1 MLRVTMTTD
10 ACVERYT
17 YFLHAIRTSFAD
29 DLRVALGSRADVR
42 RIVQQQTQGTF
53 GRIDED
59 SIGGRSSGAGGSGEP
74 HFEFKLREFWHRA
87 VDEEPLAEGPSG
99 PSGGRKHSSSAQMF
113 FPDSSKAIIGGSA
126 RESVLPFIQHPGS
139 PLRAW
144 WDVLG
149 MTLLTFDIVVI
160 PLRFFDPPE
169 TLVLVI
175 MSWVTQLFWN
185 LDILVSFIT
194 GYYHKGIVVLDL
206 RRIAKHYATTW
217 FPFDA
222 TVVGIDWLLYGLEGR
237 NQTAGVARLSK
248 TVRILRF
255 LRLVRLARLAKVS
268 TMVEALQEQVNSQ
281 VATIHYMKII
291 GRMMLLNHV
300 IACSWWGI
308 AQLDEGQ
315 PNWITENQLE
325 GRSIEYQY
333 STALHWSLTQLGVGQ
348 TNIEAVNFA
357 ERLFSIFITFCAL
370 ITFSTLVSS
379 VTSLMA
385 SLQRLKTEEIE
396 QFRSLRRFLVQN
408 EIPADLG
415 HRVTRFLQYT
425 YALRH
430 EALSL
435 DSRRQ
440 LENSRGECA
449 FFDRLLQHD
458 SFHVVRVL
466 REVATGCLSHA
477 VLAAGDV
484 AFAAGAVAS
493 SAYFLA
499 GGAFCYSREGVRSSV
514 PCQKW
519 VAEMCLW
526 TPWLHVGD
534 LVSEEV
540 SRVIALEVTNFC
552 ECVGKVLE
560 SKMLGA
566 AYAEDGFSP
575 EEYVAN
581 LNSQLQWSDVWF
593 YDADRAEHAA
603 TAVSTRPVPRPRCCG
618 TSRRRKNRVNPI
630 VHRAV
635 LPSTGEAYAVKVH
648 PVPALR
654 ICIEAEEAANVKET
668 PAYRTMEQEVNVL
681 RAMLPG
687 RMWRVFRSHSRVDG
701 QALQAWPTKREIVE
715 PSVLVCPITQ
725 TMYHDP
731 VFVPE
736 SGNTYERHA
745 LEQYWE
751 TCVPPRDPLTN
762 TVLQQ
767 RTVYTNWGIR
777 REAMRGREMGT
788 CLCVLTVV
796 GSLAVVMHQ
805 VYEESFW
812 PRLSIAEDLADQ
824 GPYLKVPKGS
834 RLEAREVNGRLIVKI
849 PPPGLR
855 LDILGQVLFSIL
867 WLSFVCYWTIAA
879 VSSGVPWTFIP
890 FSLPFWAVGFM
901 LLFSTI
907 LTPSLSQ
914 TLIAGS
920 ADYQVTSQVS
930 RLSLSQVTANVTDL
944 QENPGVLC
952 ISDADCRLVLQDGVQ
967 EVRWIQKQLCRH
979 WGVES
984 TRCLERSVLN
994 SDLEAACINCQQIVQ
1009 VLGVE
1014 VITVGNQPARLNVVT
1029 ALAASVLYYSNLV
1042 EALKSCKVLL

>member
-1 MLRVTMTTD
+1 MSGVSDLANRSGKELMARSHLQNPSGPEILAPKINIKLIVF
-10 ACVERYT
+10 
-17 YFLHAIRTSFAD
+17 FLHQCHGAVGHGEDLTVWPTCRSMERPRAAFWELHRKLGESFDAEMMALREELTSLKRLQTSLSEEHVTPIGPIDDAAIVRQKSPVSGDSFRSRLSPHGPPPPEEEIQFLESLGDVSPDTSNRWSSTSFAD

-42 RIVQQQTQGTF
+42 RMVQSFYSNCFSIVSVVRAFGFFMGTLVVWNF
-53 GRIDED
+53 LNVLTIFPAAILVNDCYIIPMLKCCCCCCCQDEGPGMGQED
-59 SIGGRSSGAGGSGEP
+59 STASGTASERLQRQRKLLGDEP

-99 PSGGRKHSSSAQMF
+99 PGRKHSSSAQMV
-113 FPDSSKAIIGGSA
+113 FPDSSKAIIEGSA

-175 MSWVTQLFWN
+175 MLFWN

-194 GYYHKGIVVLDL
+194 GYYHKGILVLDL

-268 TMVEALQEQVNSQ
+268 TMVEALQEQINSQ
-281 VATIHYMKII
+281 VATIHYSIFKII

-385 SLQRLKTEEIE
+385 SLQRLKNEEIE

-435 DSRRQ
+435 DVHLPILNLLSKPLQAELQ
-440 LENSRGECA
+440 LARYRECLRECA

-566 AYAEDGFSP
+566 AYAE
-575 EEYVAN
+575 EYVAN
-581 LNSQLQWSDVWF
+581 LNSQLQWSDIWF
-593 YDADRAEHAA
+593 YDADRSEKAA

-618 TSRRRKNRVNPI
+618 TSRRRKPNRVNPI
-630 VHRAV
+630 VPAV
-635 LPSTGEAYAVKVH
+635 
-648 PVPALR
+648 AL
-654 ICIEAEEAANVKET
+654 
-668 PAYRTMEQEVNVL
+668 
-681 RAMLPG
+681 G
-687 RMWRVFRSHSRVDG
+687 
-701 QALQAWPTKREIVE
+701 
-715 PSVLVCPITQ
+715 
-725 TMYHDP
+725 
-731 VFVPE
+731 
-736 SGNTYERHA
+736 
-745 LEQYWE
+745 
-751 TCVPPRDPLTN
+751 
-762 TVLQQ
+762 
-767 RTVYTNWGIR
+767 
-777 REAMRGREMGT
+777 
-788 CLCVLTVV
+788 
-796 GSLAVVMHQ
+796 
-805 VYEESFW
+805 
-812 PRLSIAEDLADQ
+812 
-824 GPYLKVPKGS
+824 
-834 RLEAREVNGRLIVKI
+834 
-849 PPPGLR
+849 
-855 LDILGQVLFSIL
+855 
-867 WLSFVCYWTIAA
+867 
-879 VSSGVPWTFIP
+879 
-890 FSLPFWAVGFM
+890 
-901 LLFSTI
+901 
-907 LTPSLSQ
+907 
-914 TLIAGS
+914 
-920 ADYQVTSQVS
+920 
-930 RLSLSQVTANVTDL
+930 
-944 QENPGVLC
+944 
-952 ISDADCRLVLQDGVQ
+952 
-967 EVRWIQKQLCRH
+967 
-979 WGVES
+979 
-984 TRCLERSVLN
+984 
-994 SDLEAACINCQQIVQ
+994 
-1009 VLGVE
+1009 
-1014 VITVGNQPARLNVVT
+1014 
-1029 ALAASVLYYSNLV
+1029 
-1042 EALKSCKVLL
+1042 

>member
-1 MLRVTMTTD
+1 MERPRAAFWELHRKLGESFDAEMTALREELTSLKRLQTSLSEEHVTPID
-10 ACVERYT
+10 DSAIARQKSPVSGDSFRSRLSPHGPPPPEEEIQ
-17 YFLHAIRTSFAD
+17 FLESLGDVSPDTSNRWSSTSFAD

-59 SIGGRSSGAGGSGEP
+59 SIGGRISGTGGDEN

-99 PSGGRKHSSSAQMF
+99 PSGGRKHSSSAQMV

-194 GYYHKGIVVLDL
+194 GYYHKGILVLDL
-206 RRIAKHYATTW
+206 RRIVKHYATTW

-268 TMVEALQEQVNSQ
+268 TMVEALQEQINSQ
-281 VATIHYMKII
+281 VATIHYSIFKII

-315 PNWITENQLE
+315 PNWISENQLE

-435 DSRRQ
+435 DVHLPILNLLSKPLQAELQ
-440 LENSRGECA
+440 LARYRECLRECA

-466 REVATGCLSHA
+466 REVATGALLRDLRHSETEGLRCERSSARLMETQKDFGGPGSQFKGRFCVSEFVFQFQGVNVPVFRRPRAVGILRFPGWFLQCLDPRLGILLLLFLGRFRIHVVDMPNLPRRSAGFLRERLDHAGQIWSSWARSPVVRSLTTTTTTPAATIFVGRRKTEVFSNRTGHA
-477 VLAAGDV
+477 VLHC
-484 AFAAGAVAS
+484 S
-493 SAYFLA
+493 
-499 GGAFCYSREGVRSSV
+499 GGG
-514 PCQKW
+514 
-519 VAEMCLW
+519 
-526 TPWLHVGD
+526 
-534 LVSEEV
+534 
-540 SRVIALEVTNFC
+540 
-552 ECVGKVLE
+552 
-560 SKMLGA
+560 
-566 AYAEDGFSP
+566 
-575 EEYVAN
+575 
-581 LNSQLQWSDVWF
+581 
-593 YDADRAEHAA
+593 
-603 TAVSTRPVPRPRCCG
+603 
-618 TSRRRKNRVNPI
+618 
-630 VHRAV
+630 
-635 LPSTGEAYAVKVH
+635 
-648 PVPALR
+648 
-654 ICIEAEEAANVKET
+654 
-668 PAYRTMEQEVNVL
+668 
-681 RAMLPG
+681 
-687 RMWRVFRSHSRVDG
+687 
-701 QALQAWPTKREIVE
+701 
-715 PSVLVCPITQ
+715 
-725 TMYHDP
+725 
-731 VFVPE
+731 
-736 SGNTYERHA
+736 
-745 LEQYWE
+745 
-751 TCVPPRDPLTN
+751 
-762 TVLQQ
+762 
-767 RTVYTNWGIR
+767 
-777 REAMRGREMGT
+777 
-788 CLCVLTVV
+788 
-796 GSLAVVMHQ
+796 
-805 VYEESFW
+805 
-812 PRLSIAEDLADQ
+812 
-824 GPYLKVPKGS
+824 
-834 RLEAREVNGRLIVKI
+834 
-849 PPPGLR
+849 
-855 LDILGQVLFSIL
+855 
-867 WLSFVCYWTIAA
+867 
-879 VSSGVPWTFIP
+879 
-890 FSLPFWAVGFM
+890 
-901 LLFSTI
+901 
-907 LTPSLSQ
+907 
-914 TLIAGS
+914 
-920 ADYQVTSQVS
+920 
-930 RLSLSQVTANVTDL
+930 
-944 QENPGVLC
+944 
-952 ISDADCRLVLQDGVQ
+952 
-967 EVRWIQKQLCRH
+967 
-979 WGVES
+979 
-984 TRCLERSVLN
+984 
-994 SDLEAACINCQQIVQ
+994 
-1009 VLGVE
+1009 
-1014 VITVGNQPARLNVVT
+1014 
-1029 ALAASVLYYSNLV
+1029 
-1042 EALKSCKVLL
+1042 

>member
-1 MLRVTMTTD
+1 MMALREELTSLKRLQTSLSEEHVTPIGPIDD
-10 ACVERYT
+10 AAIVRQKSPVSGDSFRSRLSPHGPPPPEEEIQ
-17 YFLHAIRTSFAD
+17 FLESLGDVSPDTSNRWSSTSFAD

-42 RIVQQQTQGTF
+42 RMVQQQTQGTF

-59 SIGGRSSGAGGSGEP
+59 SVSGRGTGEGGDEP

-99 PSGGRKHSSSAQMF
+99 PGRKHSSSAQMV
-113 FPDSSKAIIGGSA
+113 FPDSSKAIIEGSA

-194 GYYHKGIVVLDL
+194 GYYHKGILVLDL

-268 TMVEALQEQVNSQ
+268 TMVEALQEQINSQ
-281 VATIHYMKII
+281 VATIHYSIFKII

-385 SLQRLKTEEIE
+385 SLQRLKNEEIE

-435 DSRRQ
+435 DVHLPILNLLSKPLQAELQ
-440 LENSRGECA
+440 LARYRECLRECA

-566 AYAEDGFSP
+566 AYAE
-575 EEYVAN
+575 EYVAN
-581 LNSQLQWSDVWF
+581 LNSQLQWSDIWF
-593 YDADRAEHAA
+593 YDADRSEKAA

-618 TSRRRKNRVNPI
+618 TSRRRKPNRVNPI
-630 VHRAV
+630 VPAV
-635 LPSTGEAYAVKVH
+635 
-648 PVPALR
+648 AL
-654 ICIEAEEAANVKET
+654 
-668 PAYRTMEQEVNVL
+668 
-681 RAMLPG
+681 G
-687 RMWRVFRSHSRVDG
+687 
-701 QALQAWPTKREIVE
+701 
-715 PSVLVCPITQ
+715 
-725 TMYHDP
+725 
-731 VFVPE
+731 
-736 SGNTYERHA
+736 
-745 LEQYWE
+745 
-751 TCVPPRDPLTN
+751 
-762 TVLQQ
+762 
-767 RTVYTNWGIR
+767 
-777 REAMRGREMGT
+777 
-788 CLCVLTVV
+788 
-796 GSLAVVMHQ
+796 
-805 VYEESFW
+805 
-812 PRLSIAEDLADQ
+812 
-824 GPYLKVPKGS
+824 
-834 RLEAREVNGRLIVKI
+834 
-849 PPPGLR
+849 
-855 LDILGQVLFSIL
+855 
-867 WLSFVCYWTIAA
+867 
-879 VSSGVPWTFIP
+879 
-890 FSLPFWAVGFM
+890 
-901 LLFSTI
+901 
-907 LTPSLSQ
+907 
-914 TLIAGS
+914 
-920 ADYQVTSQVS
+920 
-930 RLSLSQVTANVTDL
+930 
-944 QENPGVLC
+944 
-952 ISDADCRLVLQDGVQ
+952 
-967 EVRWIQKQLCRH
+967 
-979 WGVES
+979 
-984 TRCLERSVLN
+984 
-994 SDLEAACINCQQIVQ
+994 
-1009 VLGVE
+1009 
-1014 VITVGNQPARLNVVT
+1014 
-1029 ALAASVLYYSNLV
+1029 
-1042 EALKSCKVLL
+1042 